1 MEDPVLE
8 DESMLQKPL
17 HDVQPKKDWKALHSK
32 LSKHYIFHTKTG
44 RSPVG

>member
-17 HDVQPKKDWKALHSK
+17 HDVKPKKIEK
-32 LSKHYIFHTKTG
+32 LNIVSKHYIFHTKTG
-44 RSPVG
+44 RLPVG